1 MSEIYEKL
9 QSCLAQLREK
19 TDFVPRAA
27 VVLGSGLGGFA
38 DDIDV
43 VARVPYGELGGF
55 PVSTVEGHSGRFV
68 FGYCRGVPV
77 VVMQGRVH
85 YYEGYPMQQVVMPV
99 RLMKLMGAEKLLLTC
114 AAGGINRDFYTG
126 ALMLFR
132 DHISLFAPNPLIG
145 ANVDELGPRFPDMTQ
160 IYDPEL
166 SQSVRAAAE
175 RLGLELKE
183 GVYAQLTGPSF
194 ESATEIKML
203 GALGADAVGMSTV
216 CEAIA
221 ARHMGMRVCAVSCIS
236 NMAAGLQGKPLSH
249 EDVQEAAAKVG
260 ADFRKL
266 IAETISEF

>member
-1 MSEIYEKL
+1 MSEIYERL

-19 TDFVPRAA
+19 TDFVPEVA
-27 VVLGSGLGGFA
+27 VILGSGLGGFA
-38 DDIDV
+38 GDIEV
-43 VARVPYGELGGF
+43 KAAVSYSELEGF
-55 PVSTVEGHSGRFV
+55 PVSTVEGHAGRFV

-77 VVMQGRVH
+77 VAMQGRVH
-85 YYEGYPMQQVVMPV
+85 YYEGYSMQQVVMPV
-99 RLMKLMGAEKLLLTC
+99 RLMKLMGAGKLLLTC
-114 AAGGINRDFYTG
+114 ASGGINPGLHTG
-126 ALMLFR
+126 AIMLIK
-132 DHISLFAPNPLIG
+132 DHISLFVPNPLIG
-145 ANVDELGPRFPDMTQ
+145 ANIEELGPRFPDMTQ

-166 SQSVRAAAE
+166 CQSVRAAAE

-194 ESATEIKML
+194 ESVSEIKML
-203 GALGADAVGMSTV
+203 GALGADVVGMSTV

-221 ARHMGMRVCAVSCIS
+221 ARHMGMRVCAVSCVS

-266 IAETISEF
+266 IAETISRL